1 MMAIKGSLKEASLPD
16 VLQLLSLGRKTGCLS
31 ITDRSSLGYIFFD
44 AGRIIYATVVNRRD
58 RLGDILFKSGR
69 ISQGQLDEAIRIQD
83 EDRDKRV
90 GEILVETGAISRAEL
105 EHYMRVQIEEAV
117 YFLFTWR
124 RGSFTFESDLRPHR
138 QDFLVAIDPEALL
151 LEGARRVD
159 EWSLIEKK
167 IPSFDIVF
175 ELDEEH
181 LKTSNVN
188 LSEEQLRIVPL
199 LDGTREVS
207 TIVDETGM
215 VEFDVGKALYG
226 LITAGFVHAVGR
238 KEVERKPEVPDVRV
252 DEHRNLG
259 IAFYRTGML
268 DESMREFRRVGELR
282 PSDGS
287 ASFYLGLIHFRQ
299 AQWQQAMSSFK
310 LAVERGGSQPAVLY
324 NLALSCEKAGL
335 LEEAEENYGEAAARA
350 RRNPR
355 VLTGWG
361 VVAMRRGDFEVAAGR
376 LDRAREVVGDEPMSE
391 IWYWA
396 RSLTAGSQEDYDQ
409 AEALLRE
416 GLSHYPDNAV
426 MRNNLGALLELLGRV
441 EESEELLKAAI
452 ADEPS
457 VPQLSKNLGDIHY
470 RAGRYDEAW
479 DSYHRATKLQP
490 ELGED
495 VYFKLG
501 NIAYKRLDRELA
513 AEYWSKAL
521 ELNPKH
527 ELARTNLETVSAL
540 K

>member
-1 MMAIKGSLKEASLPD
+1 VAIKGSLKEASLPD

-69 ISQGQLDEAIRIQD
+69 INQGQLDEAIRLQD
-83 EDRDKRV
+83 HDRDKKF
-90 GEILVETGAISRAEL
+90 GEILVDTGAISQSEL

-124 RGSFTFESDLRPHR
+124 RGSFTFESDVRPHR
-138 QDFLVAIDPEALL
+138 QDFLVSIDPEALL

-159 EWSLIEKK
+159 EWSQIEKK
-167 IPSFDIVF
+167 IPSLDIVF
-175 ELDEEH
+175 ELDEDH
-181 LKTSNVN
+181 LESSSVT
-188 LSEEQLRIVPL
+188 LSEEQQRLVPF
-199 LDGTREVS
+199 LDGTREVAM
-207 TIVDETGM
+207 IVEETGM

-226 LITAGFVHAVGR
+226 LITAGFVHASGR
-238 KEVERKPEVPDVRV
+238 KETEREPEVPDVRV

-268 DESMREFRRVGELR
+268 DESMREFRRVVELR
-282 PSDGS
+282 PSDGG

-299 AQWQQAMSSFK
+299 AQWQQAMDAFK
-310 LAVERGGSQPAVLY
+310 VAVERGGSRPSVLY

-335 LEEAEENYGEAAARA
+335 LEDAEAHYAEAATRA
-350 RRNPR
+350 RRDR
-355 VLTGWG
+355 HILTGWG
-361 VVAMRRGDFEVAAGR
+361 VVALRRGDFEVAAGR
-376 LDRAREVVGDEPMSE
+376 LDRAREVAGEQLLSE

-396 RSLTAGSQEDYDQ
+396 RSLTAGCQEDYDQ
-409 AEALLRE
+409 AEAVLRE
-416 GLSHYPDNAV
+416 GLERYPEHAV
-426 MRNNLGALLELLGRV
+426 LRNNLGALLELLGRV
-441 EESEELLKAAI
+441 EEAEEVLKVAI

-479 DSYHRATKLQP
+479 DSYHRACKLQP
-490 ELGED
+490 ELGDD

-527 ELARTNLETVSAL
+527 ELARTNLDTVSAL
-540 K
+540 T